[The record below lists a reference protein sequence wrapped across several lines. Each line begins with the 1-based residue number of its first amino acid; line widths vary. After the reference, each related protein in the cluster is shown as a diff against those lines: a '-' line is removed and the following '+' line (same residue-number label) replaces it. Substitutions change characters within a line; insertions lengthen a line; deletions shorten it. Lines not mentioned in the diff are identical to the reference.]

1 MIWFYFRLINSID
14 SVYDELNSIVWVCA
28 YVVFAFI
35 NIFIAFEKSWIQ
47 KIMKKSD
54 INLEII
60 NHCGDDSLLFH
71 NWFERFLFEMEGR
84 SQKNLFLFLIFEI
97 LDSVQMLICKVF
109 KISVS
114 WKFQKPSL
122 LSYLLILSCAHLY
135 QKTRLIFPHFVRI
148 KSKCD
153 FRLTHDLI
161 S

>member
-1 MIWFYFRLINSID
+1 MFWNFYETMMIWFYFRLINSID
-14 SVYDELNSIVWVCA
+14 SVYDELNSILMWVCA

-35 NIFIAFEKSWIQ
+35 NIFIAFEKSRIQ

-122 LSYLLILSCAHLY
+122 LSYLLILPCA
-135 QKTRLIFPHFVRI
+135 RFCIRRRF
-148 KSKCD
+148 
-153 FRLTHDLI
+153 
-161 S
+161 